1 MSGAP
6 GPAAAGLADRLAAPC
21 RALAAAGSLLILAL
35 VVLVDL
41 DILGRELLARP
52 VRGVSELLAL
62 SIVAILFLQ
71 LPETL
76 RAGRL
81 PRSELLLDRLRG
93 TRPRLHGLVEAAVHL
108 AGAGLMMLLA
118 VVSVP
123 GLLEAW
129 REELYVGAAGD
140 FTAPIWPVRAVMVTG
155 AALTAALFLARAVDA
170 LGRSARSAR

>member
-1 MSGAP
+1 MSGAA
-6 GPAAAGLADRLAAPC
+6 GAAQGGLAGRLAAPC
-21 RALAAAGSLLILAL
+21 RLLAAAGSLLILGLA
-35 VVLVDL
+35 VLVDL

-52 VRGVSELLAL
+52 VRGVAEILAL

-81 PRSELLLDRLRG
+81 PRSELLLDRLRR
-93 TRPRLHGLVEAAVHL
+93 TRPRLHGLVEAVVHL
-108 AGAGLMMLLA
+108 TGAGLMGLLA
-118 VVSVP
+118 AVLVP
-123 GLLEAW
+123 GLREAW

-140 FTAPIWPVRAVMVTG
+140 FTAPIWPVRAVMVAG

-170 LGRSARSAR
+170 LGRTAGSAR